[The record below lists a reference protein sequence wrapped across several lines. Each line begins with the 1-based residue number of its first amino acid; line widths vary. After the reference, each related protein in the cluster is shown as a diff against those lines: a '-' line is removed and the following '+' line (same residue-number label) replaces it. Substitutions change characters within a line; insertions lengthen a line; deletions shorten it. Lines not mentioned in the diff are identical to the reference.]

1 MMKPLQSRLDTNEEI
16 ELDLDVVHLLETI
29 SVEQR
34 KRLRPT
40 ALPKIFL
47 QLVHCL
53 FSSLL

>member
-1 MMKPLQSRLDTNEEI
+1 VMKPLQSRLDTNEEI